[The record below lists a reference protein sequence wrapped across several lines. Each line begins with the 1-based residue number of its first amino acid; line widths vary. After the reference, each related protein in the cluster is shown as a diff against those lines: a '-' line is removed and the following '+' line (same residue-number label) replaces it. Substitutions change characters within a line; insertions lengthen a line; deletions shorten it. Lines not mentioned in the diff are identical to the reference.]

1 MTEASPQK
9 KLEEICRRYHIDI
22 MYAFGSQCLELK
34 DYIDGRGPL
43 NKASPS
49 DADIGVR
56 ISEGYPISVR
66 DKVNLTIELED
77 LLNIGR
83 VDFVV
88 LSEADPFLAVNI
100 IRGERIYAEDE
111 YAADEYELYI
121 LRRAGD
127 LAHLER
133 ERLAYIFHEAPGG
146 DL

>member
-9 KLEEICRRYHIDI
+9 KLEEICRRYHIDM

-34 DYIDGRGPL
+34 DYIDGRPPL
-43 NKASPS
+43 GSTSPS

-56 ISEGYPISVR
+56 ISEGCPISVR

-77 LLNIGR
+77 LFNKGR

-88 LSEADPFLAVNI
+88 LSEADPFLAANI
-100 IRGERIYAEDE
+100 IRGERLYAKDE

-127 LAHLER
+127 MAYLER
-133 ERLAYIFHEAPGG
+133 ERLAFIFKETPGG

>member
-1 MTEASPQK
+1 MTEASLQR
-9 KLEEICRRYHIDI
+9 KLEEICRRYHIDVI
-22 MYAFGSQCLELK
+22 YAYGSQCLELK
-34 DYIDGRGPL
+34 DYISGRGLL

-56 ISEGYPISVR
+56 ISEGYHISVR

-88 LSEADPFLAVNI
+88 LTEADPFLAVNI

-127 LAHLER
+127 LAYLER
-133 ERLAYIFHEAPGG
+133 ERLAYIFHEPPGG
-146 DL
+146 GL